1 MRPLKPRGLA
11 GEGAAPTLYV
21 RKSSGL
27 IRAISA
33 RDALIS
39 NIVGMGI
46 LVNLFWVVYASA
58 LYPNADLPSTVFIGL
73 LLNLLVAAVYWL
85 LATAMPRTG
94 GDYIYVSRIVHP
106 ALGFMTNAM
115 FVALMISWAG
125 LFPQLIAAQAL
136 PMMFYNLAST
146 TGNAGYADIA
156 SWLGT
161 QTGQF
166 IVGFIIV
173 TIVIALMFL
182 PVKWLFRVVVAIFGL
197 QAAIYVWFIAALL
210 PVSHDAFLAAFSS
223 KAGISAEQILNA
235 AKNGAGVDWTIT
247 SEGTF
252 VGIVYT
258 MLSYIGY
265 ANSAYF
271 AGEVSGDPRRSQGL
285 AIVFSTIIFSVIIY
299 VLYTVV
305 YAVFGHDFL
314 VAASTLATTGNST
327 LASYW
332 WDHASA
338 LPSPAYLISFV
349 TSSPALAAAVPLG
362 LALTFFGFAV
372 VYFFV
377 PIRNIFAWAFD
388 RIVPAKLAEVN
399 RRGVPWVAV
408 LFYGLIAYISLYL
421 TVYTPVFSYLAY
433 SNFGWWLAVALVM
446 FSAAAFPFRRRELYQ
461 SSPALVR
468 KQLGPV
474 PLITLLGIVGGAL
487 SLFVSYFT
495 LLPSFTGAPLNP
507 VYVASMLII
516 FAIALVVY
524 AISYAYHRA
533 KGVPIELAAKE
544 LPPV

>member
-1 MRPLKPRGLA
+1 MSD
-11 GEGAAPTLYV
+11 GEAAPTLYI
-21 RKSSGL
+21 RRSSGL
-27 IRAISA
+27 VRAISA
-33 RDALIS
+33 RNALIS

-58 LYPNADLPSTVFIGL
+58 LYPNADLPSTVFVGL
-73 LLNLLVAAVYWL
+73 LLNLLVASVYWL

-106 ALGFMTNAM
+106 AVGFMTNAM

-125 LFPQLIAAQAL
+125 LFPQLTAAQAL
-136 PMMFYNLAST
+136 PMMFYNLALT
-146 TGNAGYADIA
+146 TGNAGYASMA
-156 SWLGT
+156 GWLTT

-173 TIVIALMFL
+173 TLVIGLMFL
-182 PVKWLFRVVVAIFGL
+182 PVKWIFRAVVGIFAVQAI
-197 QAAIYVWFIAALL
+197 IYVWYIAALL
-210 PVSHDAFLAAFSS
+210 PVFHDAFLAAFSS
-223 KAGISAEQILNA
+223 KAGISADKLLEVAQKA
-235 AKNGAGVDWTIT
+235 AGVDWTIT
-247 SEGTF
+247 AQGTF

-271 AGEVSGDPRRSQGL
+271 AGEVSGDPKRSQGL
-285 AIVFSTIIFSVIIY
+285 AIVISTIIFAIIIY
-299 VLYTVV
+299 VLYSVT

-314 VAASTLATTGNST
+314 VAASSLATSGNST

-332 WDHASA
+332 WNYTSA
-338 LPSPAYLISFV
+338 LPSPAYLVGFI
-349 TSSPALAAAVPLG
+349 TSSPAFAAAVPLG
-362 LALTFFGFAV
+362 LALTFIGFAI

-388 RIVPAKLAEVN
+388 RIVPTKLAEVD

-433 SNFGWWLAVALVM
+433 SNFGWWLAVAIVM
-446 FSAAAFPFRRRELYQ
+446 FSAAAFPLRRRELFE
-461 SSPALVR
+461 SSPSLVR
-468 KQLGPV
+468 RRVGPV
-474 PLITLLGIVGGAL
+474 PLITLLGLVGGAL

-495 LLPSFTGAPLNP
+495 ILPSFTGSPLNP
-507 VYVASMLII
+507 LYVVSMLII
-516 FAIALVVY
+516 FLIALIVY
-524 AISYAYHRA
+524 AASYAYHKA
-533 KGVPIELAAKE
+533 KGVPVELAARE